1 MFKTRRTKIVS
12 APAEEILEVVA
23 PEPVAEPEAVE
34 VTVYNIEQLTINAQD
49 DETAIGELIDSNG
62 DQYKYVWDKKLKRI
76 SSLTGERI
84 DSLIW
89 MLCDTVLNK
98 YYVRPEPKSPEQ
110 PVEVKIAEA
119 LKVTVAPIISSIKSL
134 ENKVATMRPAPA
146 PAPQAAPRPQIV
158 QSSTPVNDTPAIN
171 VADADISVNAMRFL
185 QESTTPDLGID
196 YMSL

>member
-23 PEPVAEPEAVE
+23 TEPVAEPEPVE

-134 ENKVATMRPAPA
+134 ENKVATVRPAPA

-158 QSSTPVNDTPAIN
+158 QSSAPVNDTPAIN

>member
-23 PEPVAEPEAVE
+23 TEPVAEPEPVE

-110 PVEVKIAEA
+110 PVEIKIAEA

-134 ENKVATMRPAPA
+134 ENKVATVRPAPA

-158 QSSTPVNDTPAIN
+158 QSSAPVNDTPAIN

>member
-12 APAEEILEVVA
+12 APAEEVLEVVA
-23 PEPVAEPEAVE
+23 QEPVAEPEPVE

-134 ENKVATMRPAPA
+134 ENKVATVRPAPA

-158 QSSTPVNDTPAIN
+158 QSSAPVNDTPAIN